1 MRAAIAESW
10 VVYRMPVRHC
20 PDGLRAV
27 CEQAEWDAMEL
38 ANPGVNT
45 LVRAGIPNEGEA
57 ERLARGTSGAA
68 PRRGARRAVTAFPWE
83 VAAAAAAA
91 GATDPAGG

>member
-10 VVYRMPVRHC
+10 VVYSMPAKGS
-20 PDGLRAV
+20 PEGTRAV

-38 ANPGVNT
+38 ANPGAKT
-45 LVRAGIPNEGEA
+45 LIQGGLTNEGEA

-68 PRRGARRAVTAFPWE
+68 RPRGPKRAITSWPWE
-83 VAAAAAAA
+83 VATVLA
-91 GATDPAGG
+91 GTKGPVAG